1 MFCWKMFCWKG
12 WCPEA
17 HVTCTMEATPNQ
29 GEVSERAAG
38 TFGRFTPSNTG
49 IHQVPLD
56 CNYSWHMW
64 GGGGALACTMHKV
77 GPRLHLV
84 ERGLQFCR
92 HAAQLSSRLPET
104 TSLHNT
110 GGSTVKGE
118 GG

>member
-1 MFCWKMFCWKG
+1 MQ
-12 WCPEA
+12 PEPLVDLPRLTQA
-17 HVTCTMEATPNQ
+17 STKCHWIATTHGTC
-29 GEVSERAAG
+29 G
-38 TFGRFTPSNTG
+38 
-49 IHQVPLD
+49 
-56 CNYSWHMW
+56 

-92 HAAQLSSRLPET
+92 HAAQLSSRFPET

-110 GGSTVKGE
+110 GGSKVKGE